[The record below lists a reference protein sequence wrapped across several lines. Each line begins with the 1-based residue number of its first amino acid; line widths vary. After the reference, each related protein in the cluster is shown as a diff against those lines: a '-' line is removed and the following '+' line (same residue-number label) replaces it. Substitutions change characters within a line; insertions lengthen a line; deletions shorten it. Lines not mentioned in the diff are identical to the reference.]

1 MVGTEALADE
11 VGKDAIQRRIGLVEG
26 GPFHSVLLQN
36 AVDGLAALYDERGFE
51 GTEINSRV
59 TWPEERRAAV
69 DILAREGTPI
79 VLDRVSVRGRAR
91 TAPGVIER
99 LIGLQPGDRV
109 TTLKLLAAQRRL
121 YGLGIFSRA
130 DLELLKTGELSDQ
143 QDLIVT
149 VTEAPARRLSYAL
162 GYDSDEGPRGLL
174 GWYHSNLFGRALS
187 WQNDI
192 RLSRDEEQLRTFFSQ
207 PFPGRFPIIVTY
219 AGFRLEQ
226 QRPSYFSK
234 QLGSQVQADY
244 YAATRRWSLLYGYRN
259 VDLELDESRPT
270 GVGADP
276 IPREDQ
282 QVQISSVTPSLFV
295 DRRDDPIDAR
305 RGWSSLL
312 ALESAFPLASAE
324 EEFLKL
330 FAQFTWARPLTGST
344 VFAASLRLGGIEP
357 YTDAAPPD
365 FSLPPSLEAR
375 EIPISERFFGGGRT
389 THRAYDLDFLGIPG
403 QTLCGVVDEVRS
415 DSDLCVSDPAS
426 GDFLP
431 VGGDGLA
438 LVNLDLRFPILGSL
452 GGVAFVD
459 GGNVWSAVGDIDAQ
473 EFKWGAGL
481 GIRYLS
487 PIGPL
492 RAEIAWK
499 LDRLP
504 GESAYE
510 FTISF
515 GNPF

>member
-1 MVGTEALADE
+1 MASLSVVGTEALADE
-11 VGKDAIQRRIGLVEG
+11 VGKEAIQRRIGLVEG

-99 LIGLQPGDRV
+99 LIGLKPGDRV

-143 QDLIVT
+143 QDLIVS

-174 GWYHSNLFGRALS
+174 GWYHCNLFGRALS

-207 PFPGRFPIIVTY
+207 PFPGRFPIIVSY

-259 VDLELDESRPT
+259 VDLELDEGRPT

-312 ALESAFPLASAE
+312 ALESAFPSGLRGGGVPQAVRPVHLGARAQGIDRLRRQPAPRRHRALHRRGAARLLAATVARSPRDTDLGA
-324 EEFLKL
+324 FFRWRPNHPPGVRPRLSRHPRSDPVWRRRRGAL
-330 FAQFTWARPLTGST
+330 RFRPL
-344 VFAASLRLGGIEP
+344 R
-357 YTDAAPPD
+357 
-365 FSLPPSLEAR
+365 
-375 EIPISERFFGGGRT
+375 
-389 THRAYDLDFLGIPG
+389 
-403 QTLCGVVDEVRS
+403 VR
-415 DSDLCVSDPAS
+415 
-426 GDFLP
+426 
-431 VGGDGLA
+431 
-438 LVNLDLRFPILGSL
+438 
-452 GGVAFVD
+452 
-459 GGNVWSAVGDIDAQ
+459 
-473 EFKWGAGL
+473 
-481 GIRYLS
+481 
-487 PIGPL
+487 
-492 RAEIAWK
+492 
-499 LDRLP
+499 P
-504 GESAYE
+504 GER
-510 FTISF
+510 
-515 GNPF
+515 